1 MEIRE
6 IKQRLSIQAVLN
18 YYGLKPDK
26 NGMVK
31 CPFHDDDKPSMKIYP
46 QTNTFHCFGCGKSG
60 DVIEFI
66 QLKES
71 RKLSGYS
78 KHEAIL
84 KATSMLSPQGEI
96 PTEVGKAILKAESFL
111 NPIISFKTTNMEIQD
126 LSRSAILMKYLQ
138 SCRVSIE
145 HSKVAREYAESRKL
159 NYAKLGIGFNSARMF
174 DTWSEILKENAAKTG
189 LLIKNGNGSYTA
201 RFKNCLVF
209 EIKDK
214 EGKPVAIYGRNIE
227 KNDEKRHV
235 LMPGKLQGFYPHY
248 PKAET
253 EKLVITESIIDAGT
267 LLMNNEQLKM
277 NNEEIGLLATFGTN
291 GMIEDHVGA
300 ITGLPKLKEV
310 IFAYDGDQAGKDGMK
325 RYAELLQKQKPGIK
339 ITYLEIPEGEDIN
352 SLAIG
357 HEPEIFTYLLENRQ
371 PLFLLPAG
379 GTQAG
384 LTENNHTP
392 IAINT
397 TPIQAA
403 TSNQQQATR
412 FDASHPECIVFETP
426 QILVT
431 IWGKI
436 DIRHVSRLRV
446 TLHIQLKENLYAEY
460 RDTIDLY
467 SHNQTQR
474 LIREAAAQLE
484 TGTDVISRVII
495 ELTRQLEQYRQGER
509 EKERLKYEAER
520 LKNRETFTVGQM
532 NQGLSLLKNN
542 PSTGSGLMQRTF
554 DYIKSI
560 GLIGE
565 EKNGML
571 LFFILLTRFFAT
583 PLHALVQGKSGS
595 GKTYLLKKIASLL
608 PKQHIRITTA
618 LTENTLYHSL
628 EGFWKHMVLLIEDL
642 DGAYTA
648 LLPLREMMTNQSISK
663 FTTEKDMRTGEFK
676 QKALY
681 VEGPM
686 CVAGATTKDKIF
698 EDNANRSFQI
708 HINESQEHV
717 EEVLEFQRRYISG
730 LIDRKNEEFI
740 QMLFKTAQLQLR
752 PVEIIIP
759 FGDELR
765 IPQHVYKKLR
775 TNTHYITLIKAITFW
790 NQHQREIKHME
801 DGTPYIESTVEDVE
815 WANFL
820 SRDVLL
826 RKSDELSGSL
836 RNFFETIKKSLKE
849 NHQKCFF
856 AKPVRE
862 MLRMN
867 PMQVN
872 RYLNELE
879 ARGYIN
885 KTGGN
890 RKKGFEYEVI
900 VWDDYERLKSGID
913 VMDEILKKLKQKY
926 QAGTSSAVALA
937 KAEE

>member
-1 MEIRE
+1 MEIPE
-6 IKQRLSIQAVLN
+6 IKKLLPILHVLN
-18 YYGLKPDK
+18 HYGLKPNK
-26 NGMVK
+26 HNFIL
-31 CPFHDDDKPSMKIYP
+31 CPFHDDHNPSLKIYP
-46 QTNTFHCFGCGKSG
+46 KTNTFHCFGCGATG
-60 DVIEFI
+60 DQIQFIEMY
-66 QLKES
+66 E
-71 RKLSGYS
+71 KLT

-84 KATSMLSPQGEI
+84 KA
-96 PTEVGKAILKAESFL
+96 ESLL
-111 NPIISFKTTNMEIQD
+111 NPIINLKPSKMELQE
-126 LSRSAILMKYLQ
+126 LSRQAILSKYLQ
-138 SCRVSIE
+138 SCKAGIE
-145 HSKVAREYAESRKL
+145 HSKAAREYAQSRKL
-159 NYAKLGIGFNSARMF
+159 NVAKLGIGFNGARLF
-174 DTWSEILKENAAKTG
+174 DTWNNILKENAAKTG

-227 KNDEKRHV
+227 RSDEKRHV

-253 EKLVITESIIDAGT
+253 EKLIITESIIDAGP
-267 LLMNNEQLKM
+267 LLLIP
-277 NNEEIGLLATFGTN
+277 EITREYEILATFGTN
-291 GMIEDHVGA
+291 GMIEDHTEG
-300 ITGLPKLKEV
+300 ITGLPKLKEI
-310 IFAYDGDQAGKDGMK
+310 IFAYDGDKAGNDGVK
-325 RYAELLQKQKPGIK
+325 RYAEKLLEQRPGIK
-339 ITYLEIPEGEDIN
+339 ISYLEIPEGEDIN
-352 SLAIG
+352 SLAQG

-371 PLFLLPAG
+371 SLSL
-379 GTQAG
+379 

-392 IAINT
+392 IAIST
-397 TPIQAA
+397 TPIQPA

-412 FDASHPECIVFETP
+412 FDATHPECIVFETP
-426 QILVT
+426 LILVT

-436 DIRHVSRLRV
+436 DIRHVNRLRA
-446 TLHIQLKENLYAEY
+446 TLHIRLKPALGEVEGRNLYAEY

-484 TGTDVISRVII
+484 TGTDIVSRTIT
-495 ELTRQLEQYRQGER
+495 ELTRHLEQYRQGER
-509 EKERLKYEAER
+509 EKERLKYETER
-520 LKNRETFTVGQM
+520 LKNRETFSPEQM
-532 NQGLSLLKNN
+532 NEGLSLLKDKN
-542 PSTGSGLMQRTF
+542 LMQRTF

-595 GKTYLLKKIASLL
+595 GKTYLLKKIAGLL
-608 PKQHIRITTA
+608 PKLHIRITTA

-775 TNTHYITLIKAITFW
+775 TNTHYIMLIKAITFW
-790 NQHQREIKHME
+790 NQHQREIKHLE

-836 RNFFETIKKSLKE
+836 RNFFETIKKTLKE
-849 NHQKCFF
+849 NNQKCFF

-879 ARGYIN
+879 ARGYIQ

-900 VWDDYERLKSGID
+900 VWDDYEKLKAGID
-913 VMDEILKKLKQKY
+913 IMDEILAKLKQKY
-926 QAGTSSAVALA
+926 GKGNDPDVLRDRD
-937 KAEE
+937 